1 MSERRTYAV
10 GYGRPPKASQFQKGQ
25 SGNPKGRPK
34 GSLNV
39 ATALERELNQR
50 VTIKENGVTRSITKF
65 EAAIKQMVNKAA
77 TGDAKAIQFLVSV
90 LNVSNGGPPDAPQSV
105 PLEADLAVMASMV
118 RRFQAHP
125 TQPTPSNQ
133 PIPEEQSREPKP

>member
-1 MSERRTYAV
+1 MSDQKPYAV

-50 VTIKENGVTRSITKF
+50 VTIKENGVTRTITKF

-90 LNVSNGGPPDAPQSV
+90 LNVSNGGAPGDAPLTV

-118 RRFQAHP
+118 RRFQAQP
-125 TQPTPSNQ
+125 TQSTQ
-133 PIPEEQSREPKP
+133 PISEEPSHEPKP

>member
-1 MSERRTYAV
+1 MSERRTYDV
-10 GYGRPPKASQFQKGQ
+10 GYGKPPKRSQFQKGQ

-77 TGDAKAIQFLVSV
+77 TGDAKAIQFLMSV
-90 LNVSNGGPPDAPQSV
+90 LNVSNGGAPGEAPLNV
-105 PLEADLAVMASMV
+105 PIDADLAVMASMM
-118 RRFQAHP
+118 RRFQSPA
-125 TQPTPSNQ
+125 TQPL
-133 PIPEEQSREPKP
+133 PEEQAHEPEPKP